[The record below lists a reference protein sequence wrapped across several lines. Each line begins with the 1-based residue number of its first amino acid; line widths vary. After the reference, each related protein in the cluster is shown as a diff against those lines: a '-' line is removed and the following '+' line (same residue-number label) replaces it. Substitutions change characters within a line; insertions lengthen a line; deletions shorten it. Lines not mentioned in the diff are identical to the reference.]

1 MPGWRPAGYCAAH
14 SEPNYPTAAQALET
28 TKLLTVRRR
37 ECHAVLHLAAL
48 HRHALELGLLLTFSP
63 SLNLGTR
70 ELRTRKDLEV
80 TARIQENTSCEV
92 KLSLLLDRQLVEV
105 NRW

>member
-1 MPGWRPAGYCAAH
+1 LK
-14 SEPNYPTAAQALET
+14 Q

-80 TARIQENTSCEV
+80 TARIQVLHAHLNHHSDAASQTAIRQVGE
-92 KLSLLLDRQLVEV
+92 LLRPV
-105 NRW
+105 